1 MTCLRSR
8 ALRWAL
14 LGAVTLEFL
23 YQAGTYY
30 SRGSFPSFSY
40 RDPLGTRQPRAGAMT
55 VQTPVTPLGRR
66 APRSTL
72 QPFLGDLYGRDE
84 MYRSSR
90 CPGGI
95 RKRIA
100 DTNFSS
106 VFLEAI
112 PVLQW
117 ARHARPAEY
126 RRLQS
131 YGGAH
136 GWQEVGWPVVREA
149 LAHLD
154 ASANG
159 RMFEARPGAAA
170 GGSPC
175 IRCAVVGNGGILNGS
190 RAGAAIDQHDYV
202 FRTNGALTKGFERD
216 VGRRTSFY
224 VFSTNTMVNSLRN
237 YASNGFHRLPQTLE
251 TRYIF
256 LPDHDRDYLLLR
268 AALTH
273 RPVDS
278 GPEEGARPER
288 YFGGDLRAEK
298 FKMFHPDFI
307 RYLRNRFLRSR
318 ILDTPLWRLYRP
330 STGAVMLLAA
340 LHTCDEVSAYGFI
353 TPDYQ
358 AYSDHYFDRARKAL
372 LFYRNHDL
380 RLEMRLWQKLHQ
392 SRLITLYA
400 RG

>member
-1 MTCLRSR
+1 MP
-8 ALRWAL
+8 
-14 LGAVTLEFL
+14 G
-23 YQAGTYY
+23 
-30 SRGSFPSFSY
+30 SRGSPRRPLIPQLQGARRGQPELPSVAAQTRGLLVVSSAGLELGSHN
-40 RDPLGTRQPRAGAMT
+40 DPWATWGGVLSPGAGTTLPPLLVQHPPPLAAQPSRSPARLALGAPGAHRLGTLLCPTSPRPGLT
-55 VQTPVTPLGRR
+55 
-66 APRSTL
+66 APPR
-72 QPFLGDLYGRDE
+72 F
-84 MYRSSR
+84 
-90 CPGGI
+90 
-95 RKRIA
+95 
-100 DTNFSS
+100 
-106 VFLEAI
+106 V
-112 PVLQW
+112 V
-117 ARHARPAEY
+117 
-126 RRLQS
+126 
-131 YGGAH
+131 
-136 GWQEVGWPVVREA
+136 PVVRGA
-149 LAHLD
+149 LARLD

-237 YASNGFHRLPQTLE
+237 YASNGFHQLPQTL
-251 TRYIF
+251 YIF

-288 YFGGDLRAEK
+288 YFRGDLRAEK

-307 RYLRNRFLRSR
+307 RYVRNRFLRSR
-318 ILDTPLWRLYRP
+318 ILDTPLWKLYRP

-353 TPDYQ
+353 SPDYQ
-358 AYSDHYFDRARKAL
+358 AYSDHYFDRTRKAL
-372 LFYRNHDL
+372 LFYCNHDL